1 MTELAQHLQDALVQ
15 QAQRELSASNTYLQA
30 SFWFDVR
37 EYKGIA
43 KYLRNESNEERT
55 HAMGIFDY
63 LLNRSGVYP
72 KVLDIPSPKHHWD
85 SPQEV
90 FQDILAL
97 EKDYSAKINQ
107 LRAAAIEAKDHGMEI
122 FLTAYVTEQE
132 NSVAEWETLTTKME
146 AYAALPGLLFHLDA
160 ELA

>member
-1 MTELAQHLQDALVQ
+1 M
-15 QAQRELSASNTYLQA
+15 SASNIYLQA
-30 SFWFDVR
+30 SFWFDLC

-43 KYLRNESNEERT
+43 KYLRKESNEERK

-63 LLNRSGVYP
+63 LLNRSRTYP
-72 KVLDIPSPKHHWD
+72 TVVDIPSPKNDWN

-90 FQDILAL
+90 FQDIFAL
-97 EKDYSAKINQ
+97 EREYSTKINE
-107 LRAAAIEAKDHGMEI
+107 LRSATIEAKDHGMEI
-122 FLTAYVTEQE
+122 FVNPYVTEQE
-132 NSVAEWETLTTKME
+132 NAVAEWETLTTKME